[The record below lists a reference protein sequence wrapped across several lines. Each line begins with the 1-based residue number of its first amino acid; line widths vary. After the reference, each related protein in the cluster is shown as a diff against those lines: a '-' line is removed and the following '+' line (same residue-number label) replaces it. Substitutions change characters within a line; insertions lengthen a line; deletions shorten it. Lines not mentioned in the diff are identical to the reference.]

1 MLPPERPG
9 RIYVA
14 FDDHRLVANT
24 GLLLPTTL
32 TQHLGLGEL
41 VNRHVDLGDMP
52 GRANAGDKMPTTK
65 TLRRRFFSLPGRST
79 RKARRLKL
87 HLPRDGP
94 SKTSF
99 SSALA
104 RLRALPLPS

>member
-1 MLPPERPG
+1 MLPTERPG

-14 FDDHRLVANT
+14 FDDHRLLANI

-52 GRANAGDKMPTTK
+52 GRANAGDKMLTTK
-65 TLRRRFFSLPGRST
+65 TLLRRFFSPAGHITDKACRLILNLPQRW
-79 RKARRLKL
+79 
-87 HLPRDGP
+87 PWQNQ
-94 SKTSF
+94 F

-104 RLRALPLPS
+104 RLRVRPLPS